1 MEVIMVRKRILRNI
15 ILVFCVLF
23 FVLSQI
29 QCGINSSHAIKVGKG
44 PHLFIDDYLIAEQSF
59 LTRTVNNPAKL
70 SKPIVTGGK
79 KGDDNFQPYLSVIR
93 DPKSGRFR
101 MWYNTPEN
109 IRQSHI
115 GYIESKDGI
124 NWLRPHRVLKD
135 PHKIRFG
142 CSVVDRGINY
152 PDKQKRF
159 LLGFYYKDGLMIA
172 TSPNGFSWKMLSD
185 TSVLK
190 HNHDINSLHW
200 DPIRKQY
207 LAIVSNRTESEFWQ
221 GRLRIPYES
230 VSKDLIHWEKPWMI
244 ITPKINAPIERGETQ
259 FYAMGGVICRGD
271 LLIGLVKVLRDDKNA
286 TPGKTAKEMGDMKRK
301 AAGLG
306 YTVLAWSRDGR
317 TWQRDYEP
325 FIPNN
330 PLPGSWDHAMAWGD
344 EQLVVGNETF
354 VYYVGYAHGHKVARF
369 TERQIGLARMPR
381 DRYVSRD
388 ADLNM
393 GTLITKPV
401 ILNAESITVNAN
413 VFDILRIR
421 LLDKNG
427 KPLKNF
433 DWFTIKGDSIAHPVK
448 WKGSIKS
455 LKGKPVRIEFQLRY
469 AQLFGFDLF

>member
-1 MEVIMVRKRILRNI
+1 MLSKKILFMA
-15 ILVFCVLF
+15 ILILFLF
-23 FVLSQI
+23 FLLIAQI
-29 QCGINSSHAIKVGKG
+29 GCKTYTVRPIELKAG

-59 LTRTVNNPAKL
+59 LTRTVNNPVKL

-79 KGDDNFQPYLSVIR
+79 EGDDNFQPYLSIIH
-93 DPKSGRFR
+93 DSTSGRFR
-101 MWYNTPEN
+101 MWYNTSEN
-109 IRQSHI
+109 MRQSHI

-124 NWLRPHRVLKD
+124 HWNRPHRVLKD

-142 CSVVDRGINY
+142 CSVVDRGLGYSNS
-152 PDKQKRF
+152 QQRF
-159 LLGFYYKDGLMIA
+159 LLAFYYKDGLMIA
-172 TSPNGFSWKMLSD
+172 TSPDGFDWEMLSD

-200 DPIRKQY
+200 DPIRNQY
-207 LAIVSNRTESEFWQ
+207 LVIVSQRAESKFWR

-230 VSKDLIHWEKPWMI
+230 VSKDLIHWEKLWII
-244 ITPKINAPIERGETQ
+244 ITPKVNAPIEQGETQ

-369 TERQIGLARMPR
+369 TERQIGLARMLR

-388 ADLNM
+388 ADLNT

-401 ILNAESITVNAN
+401 ILNAESMTVNAD
-413 VFDILRIR
+413 VDDVLRIR

-448 WKGSIKS
+448 WKESIKS
-455 LKGKPVRIEFQLRY
+455 LKGKPVRIEFKLRY
-469 AQLFGFDLF
+469 AQLFGFDLL

>member
-1 MEVIMVRKRILRNI
+1 
-15 ILVFCVLF
+15 
-23 FVLSQI
+23 
-29 QCGINSSHAIKVGKG
+29 
-44 PHLFIDDYLIAEQSF
+44 
-59 LTRTVNNPAKL
+59 
-70 SKPIVTGGK
+70 
-79 KGDDNFQPYLSVIR
+79 
-93 DPKSGRFR
+93 
-101 MWYNTPEN
+101 
-109 IRQSHI
+109 
-115 GYIESKDGI
+115 
-124 NWLRPHRVLKD
+124 
-135 PHKIRFG
+135 
-142 CSVVDRGINY
+142 
-152 PDKQKRF
+152 
-159 LLGFYYKDGLMIA
+159 
-172 TSPNGFSWKMLSD
+172 
-185 TSVLK
+185 
-190 HNHDINSLHW
+190 
-200 DPIRKQY
+200 
-207 LAIVSNRTESEFWQ
+207 
-221 GRLRIPYES
+221 
-230 VSKDLIHWEKPWMI
+230 
-244 ITPKINAPIERGETQ
+244 
-259 FYAMGGVICRGD
+259 
-271 LLIGLVKVLRDDKNA
+271 
-286 TPGKTAKEMGDMKRK
+286 MKRK

-393 GTLITKPV
+393 RTLITKPV
-401 ILNAESITVNAN
+401 ILNAESMTVNAN

-448 WKGSIKS
+448 WKGSIKF